1 MNFPQSL
8 QSQDTTYYSDALQ
21 SNTVTY
27 ITHDAVF
34 VYKFYGI

>member
-8 QSQDTTYYSDALQ
+8 QSQDTTYYPDALQ

-27 ITHDAVF
+27 ITHDTVF